1 MPQVHPTACLGKDV
15 ELADDVEIGPLCVLE
30 GRIRIG
36 SGTRLMGGAWLQG
49 PLEIGEGNLLWP
61 GVSLGLAPQSARFD
75 PFEDGPG
82 LVIGDRNRLREHV
95 SIHRA
100 TNWESPEGRNDPTRI
115 GNDNYLMVNSHVGH
129 DSVVG
134 NHCTLAN
141 GALVGGHAVL
151 EDQVLLGGNA
161 AIHQFCRIGRGAMVS
176 GLAAVTLD
184 LMPHFTVTQINYA
197 GSLNMVGLR
206 RSGATPEQIA
216 TVMWIFKLF
225 CRSQLPTAQ
234 AVERLEER
242 RGDRMVDTYL
252 EFVRK
257 STRGLVTRRGRT
269 GSARESA
276 TQESGA

>member
-1 MPQVHPTACLGKDV
+1 
-15 ELADDVEIGPLCVLE
+15 
-30 GRIRIG
+30 
-36 SGTRLMGGAWLQG
+36 
-49 PLEIGEGNLLWP
+49 
-61 GVSLGLAPQSARFD
+61 
-75 PFEDGPG
+75 
-82 LVIGDRNRLREHV
+82 
-95 SIHRA
+95 
-100 TNWESPEGRNDPTRI
+100 
-115 GNDNYLMVNSHVGH
+115 MVNSHVGH